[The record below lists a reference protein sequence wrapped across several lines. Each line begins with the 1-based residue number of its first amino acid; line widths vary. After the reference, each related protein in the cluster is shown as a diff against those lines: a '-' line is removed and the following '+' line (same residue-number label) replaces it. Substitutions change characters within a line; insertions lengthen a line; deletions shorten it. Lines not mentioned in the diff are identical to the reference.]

1 MKRILF
7 TLILTTSFFKGFSQ
21 DWVKIMVTSKGDTV
35 CVNQKLVKKGG
46 TFGKDEGVVRV
57 WTKTLFKKFEVK
69 SAKKVYP
76 NAVVK
81 KLEEF
86 DCINKKSREIT
97 SILYD
102 NDGVVIYSG
111 ENQEYDENWNFVV
124 PDTVGE
130 ATLTFVC
137 ELFN

>member
-7 TLILTTSFFKGFSQ
+7 ILILTISFFKGFSQ
-21 DWVKIMVTSKGDTV
+21 NWVKIMVTSKGDTIY
-35 CVNQKLVKKGG
+35 VNQKLVKKGG
-46 TFGKDEGVVRV
+46 TFGRDEGVVRV
-57 WTKTLFKKFEVK
+57 WTKTVFKKFEVK
-69 SAKKVYP
+69 AAKKVYQ
-76 NAVVK
+76 NAIVK

-97 SILYD
+97 SILY
-102 NDGVVIYSG
+102 GMVQ
-111 ENQEYDENWNFVV
+111 ENGWGF

-130 ATLTFVC
+130 GTLTFVC

>member
-1 MKRILF
+1 M
-7 TLILTTSFFKGFSQ
+7 TTSFFKGFSQ
-21 DWVKIMVTSKGDTV
+21 DWVKVMVTTKGDTIY
-35 CVNQKLVKKGG
+35 VNQKLVKKGG
-46 TFGKDEGVVRV
+46 TFGSEEEVVRV
-57 WTKTLFKKFEVK
+57 WTKRVFKKFEIK
-69 SAKKVYP
+69 ASQKVYP
-76 NAVVK
+76 NAIVK

-102 NDGVVIYSG
+102 GDGDVIYNG
-111 ENQEYDENWNFVV
+111 ENLEYAENWNFVV

-137 ELFN
+137 LLFN